1 MSPSQGQPHDPGALQ
16 KPGVCWRWGTRK
28 VSLQESILRPI
39 EVDLMPALPL
49 QVRGQMSLY
58 MLTLRCKKIIR
69 HSPHP
74 QPKHTLARVKWLGR
88 HDHISVQE
96 ALEYNLTSQFESNS
110 ACRVQTVASS
120 SQSAGKV
127 KEFFLKNQSTMPP

>member
-1 MSPSQGQPHDPGALQ
+1 
-16 KPGVCWRWGTRK
+16 
-28 VSLQESILRPI
+28 
-39 EVDLMPALPL
+39 MPALPL

-96 ALEYNLTSQFESNS
+96 ALEYNLTSQFESMRQ
-110 ACRVQTVASS
+110 ALPEVQCKGQPKDENGAEVA
-120 SQSAGKV
+120 
-127 KEFFLKNQSTMPP
+127 KNPLEY